1 MSPPTESLS
10 GPRAAA
16 PGTPMR
22 RFRPR
27 PVSFATLGLVL
38 LSGLL
43 TLAPHPVA
51 ALESDRQQPLEV
63 YADGTEGS
71 LGDGVT
77 VLSGRVEIRQ
87 GTLHVQA
94 QEARVE
100 KAEGKVSTIILI
112 GEPARLEQ
120 EIEEQGLVQA
130 EARTITYRV
139 GAGKVELSGAADVTH
154 PQYQISG
161 DQLTYDL
168 DKQHFEGTGGA
179 GEDGDGRI
187 RIQLEP
193 EVAGEL
199 QERTSGDEPEDTT
212 PAGDPEKEPEGEPSA
227 NEPPDP
233 DVF

>member
-1 MSPPTESLS
+1 
-10 GPRAAA
+10 
-16 PGTPMR
+16 
-22 RFRPR
+22 
-27 PVSFATLGLVL
+27 VSARVL
-38 LSGLL
+38 LVTLL
-43 TLAPHPVA
+43 MLTPLLAQ

-63 YADGTEGS
+63 YADGTDGS

-139 GAGKVELSGAADVTH
+139 SAGKVELSGAADVTH

-161 DQLTYDL
+161 EQLTYDL
-168 DKQHFEGTGGA
+168 DKQHFEGSGGVS
-179 GEDGDGRI
+179 EDGDGRI

-193 EVAGEL
+193 EVAGAL
-199 QERTSGDEPEDTT
+199 QGLPDSDEGEGEANEGTPEADDPVAEPESD
-212 PAGDPEKEPEGEPSA
+212 D
-227 NEPPDP
+227 PPDP
-233 DVF
+233 GAP

>member
-1 MSPPTESLS
+1 MLLLFSLS
-10 GPRAAA
+10 
-16 PGTPMR
+16 
-22 RFRPR
+22 
-27 PVSFATLGLVL
+27 L
-38 LSGLL
+38 LF
-43 TLAPHPVA
+43 TTFVQ

-63 YADGTEGS
+63 YADGTDGS

-100 KAEGKVSTIILI
+100 KADGKVSTIILI

-139 GAGKVELSGAADVTH
+139 GAGKVELSGAADVKH

-161 DQLTYDL
+161 EQLTYDL
-168 DKQHFEGTGGA
+168 DRQHFEGSGGVSA
-179 GEDGDGRI
+179 DGDGRI

-199 QERTSGDEPEDTT
+199 QGRPDSEEPQDEAEAETPEPDRPED
-212 PAGDPEKEPEGEPSA
+212 D
-227 NEPPDP
+227 PPDP
-233 DVF
+233 GAG

>member
-1 MSPPTESLS
+1 MSHQIEATN
-10 GPRAAA
+10 GTRCQA
-16 PGTPMR
+16 PGKAR
-22 RFRPR
+22 AHA
-27 PVSFATLGLVL
+27 PVAASGFG
-38 LSGLL
+38 SKPGLL
-43 TLAPHPVA
+43 LLTGLLMLAPA
-51 ALESDRQQPLEV
+51 LGEALESDRQQPLEV
-63 YADGTEGS
+63 YADGTDGS

-130 EARTITYRV
+130 EARTIIYRV

-161 DQLTYDL
+161 EQLTYDL
-168 DKQHFEGTGGA
+168 DKQHFEGSGGVS
-179 GEDGDGRI
+179 EDGDGRI

-199 QERTSGDEPEDTT
+199 QGSPDSDEPEV
-212 PAGDPEKEPEGEPSA
+212 DPDEGSPESDPPETD
-227 NEPPDP
+227 PPDAGGS
-233 DVF
+233 

>member
-1 MSPPTESLS
+1 MSHRTESPA
-10 GPRAAA
+10 GARTRRAA
-16 PGTPMR
+16 PG
-22 RFRPR
+22 
-27 PVSFATLGLVL
+27 SFLWLSL
-38 LSGLL
+38 LLL
-43 TLAPHPVA
+43 TAPVVH

-63 YADGTEGS
+63 YADGTDGS

-100 KAEGKVSTIILI
+100 KVDGKVSTIILI

-130 EARTITYRV
+130 EANTITYRV
-139 GAGKVELSGAADVTH
+139 SAGKVELAGAADVTH

-161 DQLTYDL
+161 EQLTYDL
-168 DKQHFEGTGGA
+168 DKQHFEGSGGVSP
-179 GEDGDGRI
+179 DGDGRI

-199 QERTSGDEPEDTT
+199 QDRSDDETAEDAPDGEAPETDPSG
-212 PAGDPEKEPEGEPSA
+212 AGA
-227 NEPPDP
+227 PDP
-233 DVF
+233 DTR

>member
-1 MSPPTESLS
+1 MSHPTEVSNH
-10 GPRAAA
+10 A
-16 PGTPMR
+16 GTVLR
-22 RFRPR
+22 
-27 PVSFATLGLVL
+27 LVL
-38 LSGLL
+38 LSSLL
-43 TLAPHPVA
+43 TVIPPLAL

-63 YADGTEGS
+63 YADGTDGS

-130 EARTITYRV
+130 QARTITYRV
-139 GAGKVELSGAADVTH
+139 SAGKVELSGAADVKH

-161 DQLTYDL
+161 EQLTYNL
-168 DKQHFEGTGGA
+168 DTQHFEGSGGVS
-179 GEDGDGRI
+179 EDGDGRI

-199 QERTSGDEPEDTT
+199 QGQPDGE
-212 PAGDPEKEPEGEPSA
+212 EPEGDPDEATA
-227 NEPPDP
+227 NPDP
-233 DVF
+233 PEDDPSDPGTL

>member
-1 MSPPTESLS
+1 MSYRTDQRPASRAL
-10 GPRAAA
+10 GHAAA
-16 PGTPMR
+16 AGAVL
-22 RFRPR
+22 FAVLAL
-27 PVSFATLGLVL
+27 PVQ
-38 LSGLL
+38 
-43 TLAPHPVA
+43 

-63 YADGTEGS
+63 YADGTDGS

-94 QEARVE
+94 EEARVE
-100 KAEGKVSTIILI
+100 KSEGKVSTIILI
-112 GEPARLEQ
+112 GQPARLEQ

-130 EARTITYRV
+130 EANTITYRV
-139 GAGKVELSGAADVTH
+139 SAGKVELAGSADVTH

-168 DKQHFEGTGGA
+168 DKQHFEGSGGVSE
-179 GEDGDGRI
+179 GGDGRI

-199 QERTSGDEPEDTT
+199 QDRPDDAEAAAESPDSDPPEAED
-212 PAGDPEKEPEGEPSA
+212 
-227 NEPPDP
+227 PDP
-233 DVF
+233 GT

>member
-1 MSPPTESLS
+1 MSHRTEFPTEPQFRAS
-10 GPRAAA
+10 GVHE
-16 PGTPMR
+16 TPVR
-22 RFRPR
+22 RNPS
-27 PVSFATLGLVL
+27 PAILCALAL

-43 TLAPHPVA
+43 VLIPARSP

-63 YADGTEGS
+63 YADGTDGS

-100 KAEGKVSTIILI
+100 KTDGKVSTIILI

-139 GAGKVELSGAADVTH
+139 SAGKVELSGAADVTH

-161 DQLTYDL
+161 EQLTYDL
-168 DKQHFEGTGGA
+168 DKQHFEGSGGVS
-179 GEDGDGRI
+179 ENGDGRI
-187 RIQLEP
+187 RIQLDP

-199 QERTSGDEPEDTT
+199 QGLPEREEATEDSGEET
-212 PAGDPEKEPEGEPSA
+212 PQQ
-227 NEPPDP
+227 EPPESDP
-233 DVF
+233 SGPGDS

>member
-1 MSPPTESLS
+1 MSHRTEDPGRS
-10 GPRAAA
+10 GP
-16 PGTPMR
+16 
-22 RFRPR
+22 
-27 PVSFATLGLVL
+27 TLRLFL

-43 TLAPHPVA
+43 MLAPFSA
-51 ALESDRQQPLEV
+51 EALESDRQQPLEV
-63 YADGTEGS
+63 YADGTDGS

-139 GAGKVELSGAADVTH
+139 SAGKVELSGAADVKH

-161 DQLTYDL
+161 EQLTYDL
-168 DKQHFEGTGGA
+168 DKQHFEGSGGVS
-179 GEDGDGRI
+179 EDGDGRI

-193 EVAGEL
+193 EVAGDL
-199 QERTSGDEPEDTT
+199 QGRPDSDEPD
-212 PAGDPEKEPEGEPSA
+212 GDPDGETTESA
-227 NEPPDP
+227 PPVDEPPDP
-233 DVF
+233 GAF

>member
-1 MSPPTESLS
+1 
-10 GPRAAA
+10 
-16 PGTPMR
+16 MR
-22 RFRPR
+22 RL
-27 PVSFATLGLVL
+27 AL
-38 LSGLL
+38 LCLPFM
-43 TLAPHPVA
+43 LAPLLA
-51 ALESDRQQPLEV
+51 QALESDRQQPLEV
-63 YADGTEGS
+63 YADGTDGS

-87 GTLHVQA
+87 GTLHVRA
-94 QEARVE
+94 EEARVE

-139 GAGKVELSGAADVTH
+139 SAGKVELSGAADVKH

-161 DQLTYDL
+161 EQLTYDL
-168 DKQHFEGTGGA
+168 DRQHFEGSGGVSS
-179 GEDGDGRI
+179 EGDGRI

-199 QERTSGDEPEDTT
+199 QGRSDSDEPEGARGDEP
-212 PAGDPEKEPEGEPSA
+212 PE
-227 NEPPDP
+227 PDP
-233 DVF
+233 RVDDPTDPGAF